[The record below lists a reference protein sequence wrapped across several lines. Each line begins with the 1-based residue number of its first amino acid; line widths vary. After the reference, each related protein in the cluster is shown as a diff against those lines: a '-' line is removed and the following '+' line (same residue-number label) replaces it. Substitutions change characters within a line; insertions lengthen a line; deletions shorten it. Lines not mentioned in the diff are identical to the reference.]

1 MAEVGEEGGE
11 VVMSMYARESLPLNK
26 DARSWSFERDLR
38 VQFPCRYVR
47 VSIYPSIYWV
57 VAGALREAAA
67 ARRKKVDIGTMG
79 GW

>member
-1 MAEVGEEGGE
+1 
-11 VVMSMYARESLPLNK
+11 
-26 DARSWSFERDLR
+26 
-38 VQFPCRYVR
+38 
-47 VSIYPSIYWV
+47 V